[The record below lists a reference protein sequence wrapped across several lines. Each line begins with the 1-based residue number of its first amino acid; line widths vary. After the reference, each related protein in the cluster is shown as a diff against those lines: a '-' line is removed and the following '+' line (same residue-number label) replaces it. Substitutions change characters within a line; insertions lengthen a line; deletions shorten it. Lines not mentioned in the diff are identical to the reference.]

1 MLYGCDL
8 EWKMENYELHHMS
21 NQTALSKYSIR
32 IILLIVHQ
40 ATKIKRKRKG
50 EIIMADNM
58 CCASLEDC
66 IHYRRCFMSGE
77 YCSKQ
82 ATIQKQRIQLHAARE
97 INAFVIMNFSNM
109 SDVVYNWRIKPFIES
124 LKKYLWIEGD
134 KIVCKSKGSTNE
146 GTGESP
152 EPSKSKATQ
161 VNQIN
166 VIRAD
171 TDTTSNYVVCNQ
183 ICQQMQMAD
192 LIIVDVSF
200 ENSNVF
206 YEFGMAVALGKL
218 ILPICYSES
227 FFEVRYPPQLREAEA
242 MDKDGAIKKNGI
254 ARHIDCYPWRRTL
267 FEHFGLRYR
276 SELDSK
282 VLDEAPNPEKV
293 ENITKYIDFDNAI
306 NSQFGFSDIQY
317 RLFPYLEEMK
327 KPTGEPAE
335 ETARSQKERLT
346 IGKVI
351 YNRLANTYNKSRY
364 RHNTLVVY
372 TLDGFLNEAQAGQCI
387 INFYN
392 AIISQMTSE
401 HCFCGDR
408 VGTLIQ
414 ANAIAEDVK
423 DAKTEKHLLYRVG
436 EIIQLGIN
444 EATYATQRDTIKTD
458 DYLSASQ
465 YFWGDG
471 GTPNWVKDIR
481 TFAKGYIGNKS
492 IPVYPNTPVY
502 VKRIKNGLQWDI
514 LEVEEKDELSLYF
527 CLYHVMLRTLKYANE
542 LVVDIS
548 KTPLQSLFWLGAAHG
563 SNVNAITVRHVE
575 SEPERAILTVS
586 GTKRERPIFDVS
598 GLWSAILR
606 SYDTEGFYRQLAL
619 AQQGIEQHSKLML
632 KNLAYYEESMVDS
645 LYQDL
650 HKEENRKEE
659 TQVMK
664 KISFRETIIE
674 DAKSKEAQDLESYY
688 RDRFWKPM
696 LSRDHLRI
704 YLPQVDGVDKKLNQP
719 KGNAAKWDVEAVA
732 TLSHYLSVRTHIGEY
747 SFQTIGKNKKEER
760 ADFSNFITIGSDAKP
775 LGANNENAISL
786 AEYICDKLPQDGS
799 EHQPKNPEDSRIRLY
814 RDYSD
819 ETKCSLNQS
828 RVFKGFG
835 WKNDSSQDMYY
846 TQLPQSFCFKC
857 MMDSPKIVQEKP
869 LNSLEE
875 MRRRPCCIIGN
886 SHIHTQ
892 LAQLVLW
899 REVDR
904 DKNDV
909 QLWVSIT
916 GASGP
921 ATLALSTVLVNETQ
935 RAIAFNLEK
944 NAWTNPS
951 AEVSNSEQSSKL
963 KEDDLKKM
971 ENPLSKLQM
980 EIRKKVIHSFVD
992 MLNQNVKEEEF
1003 CNEYATKIKYSAV
1016 LYLSSVLYRYFL
1028 PFLSLDDEQTLLNGM
1043 SFFLASLCSS
1053 EAILHPL
1060 VNEKVKEG
1068 KQEDIRI
1075 QINKKIVGTLE
1086 TILCR
1091 FRGVEALYRVKV
1103 KVNKEADCD
1112 SREPLCICPLDDA
1125 PVNCLF
1131 IP

>member
-1 MLYGCDL
+1 
-8 EWKMENYELHHMS
+8 
-21 NQTALSKYSIR
+21 
-32 IILLIVHQ
+32 
-40 ATKIKRKRKG
+40 
-50 EIIMADNM
+50 MADNM
-58 CCASLEDC
+58 NTCCASLEDC

-82 ATIQKQRIQLHAARE
+82 ATIQKQRIQLHTAGE
-97 INAFVIMNFSNM
+97 INAFVVMNFSNM
-109 SDVVYNWRIKPFIES
+109 SDVVYKWRIKPFIES
-124 LKKYLWIEGD
+124 LKKYLWFEGN
-134 KIVCKSKGSTNE
+134 KIVCSSEGSTNE
-146 GTGESP
+146 NTSESTRM
-152 EPSKSKATQ
+152 KVK
-161 VNQIN
+161 QIN

-171 TDTTSNYVVCNQ
+171 TDAASNYVVCNR

-227 FFEVRYPPQLREAEA
+227 FFEVRYPPQLVEA
-242 MDKDGAIKKNGI
+242 MDKEALDEKSTIKRDGID
-254 ARHIDCYPWRRTL
+254 RHIDCYPWRRTL

-276 SELDSK
+276 SKKDSES
-282 VLDEAPNPEKV
+282 LERPPEAAENPNQAERRAEV
-293 ENITKYIDFDNAI
+293 KYLTQYIEFDKAKK
-306 NSQFGFSDIQY
+306 SVYGFSDIQY
-317 RLFPYLEEMK
+317 ERFPYLEKEK
-327 KPTGEPAE
+327 KEDG
-335 ETARSQKERLT
+335 KEST
-346 IGKVI
+346 IGEKI
-351 YNRLANTYNKSRY
+351 YTRLESTYNNSRY
-364 RHNTLVVY
+364 EHNTLVVY
-372 TLDGFLNEAQAGQCI
+372 TLDGILNEAQAGECI
-387 INFYN
+387 INFYK
-392 AIISQMTSE
+392 AITSQMKRQ

-414 ANAIAEDVK
+414 AYAIPEDVK
-423 DAKTEKHLLYRVG
+423 DAKTEKHLSYKVG

-444 EATYATQRDTIKTD
+444 EATYTAQRETIKTD

-465 YFWGDG
+465 YFRSDGD
-471 GTPNWVKDIR
+471 TSNWVKVIR
-481 TFAKGYIGNKS
+481 TFAKGYVCNKG
-492 IPVYPNTPVY
+492 IPVYPKTPVY
-502 VKRIKNGLQWDI
+502 VDRIKNGLQQDI
-514 LEVEEKDELSLYF
+514 FKVEKNDELHHYF
-527 CLYHVMLRTLKYANE
+527 CLYHVMLRTLKYTNE

-575 SEPERAILTVS
+575 SEPERAILTGS

-632 KNLAYYEESMVDS
+632 KNLAYYKESMVDS

-650 HKEENRKEE
+650 HKEENEVMEE
-659 TQVMK
+659 TD
-664 KISFRETIIE
+664 SRENIIE
-674 DAKSKEAQDLESYY
+674 DAKRKEAQDLESYY

-696 LSRDHLRI
+696 LSRDHLHI
-704 YLPQVDGVDKKLNQP
+704 YLAQEDGFDKEKKQP
-719 KGNAAKWDVEAVA
+719 KRNAAKWDVEAVA

-747 SFQTIGKNKKEER
+747 SFQTIEKNKKVER
-760 ADFSNFITIGSDAKP
+760 ANSSNFITIGSDAKP
-775 LGANNENAISL
+775 FESGDKNTISL
-786 AEYICDKLPQDGS
+786 AEYICDKLPQDES
-799 EHQPKNPEDSRIRLY
+799 ENQPKNPDGSRIRLY

-819 ETKCSLNQS
+819 ETRCPIRRTRK
-828 RVFKGFG
+828 FKGFG
-835 WKNDSSQDMYY
+835 PKNYSSQDMYY
-846 TQLPQSFCFKC
+846 TQLPQAKCFKC
-857 MMDSPKIVQEKP
+857 MKLDNSEIVLEKP
-869 LNSLEE
+869 LNSLED
-875 MRRRPCCIIGN
+875 MSKLKCYIRGK
-886 SHIHTQ
+886 SDIHSQ

-909 QLWVSIT
+909 RLWVSIT

-944 NAWTNPS
+944 NASTNPNTR
-951 AEVSNSEQSSKL
+951 ASNTEQSSKL
-963 KEDDLKKM
+963 KEEDQKKM

-980 EIRKKVIHSFVD
+980 EIRKKLIHSFVD

-1003 CNEYATKIKYSAV
+1003 SYEYATKIKYSAV

-1043 SFFLASLCSS
+1043 SFFLASLCTS
-1053 EAILHPL
+1053 EAIPHPL
-1060 VNEKVKEG
+1060 EDKKVREG
-1068 KQEDIRI
+1068 ENRDIRI
-1075 QINKKIVGTLE
+1075 QINKKIVEALDK
-1086 TILCR
+1086 ILR
-1091 FRGVEALYRVKV
+1091 GFRGVEALYRVKV
-1103 KVNKEADCD
+1103 KANEETDCD

-1131 IP
+1131 IPQG